1 MINVLN
7 KLWCIYSNE
16 KQKGLFC
23 EKFGFFVCLANNAFF
38 SEINTYEK
46 QQITITNTFLGAKN
60 ILNFLQAIKKQI
72 HLVSHYNKH
81 NYSKLVAKVHTV
93 FAFFTHTHTHTH
105 TYQAFNSLGWLQT
118 ESFIYKFV
126 LHCN

>member
-1 MINVLN
+1 
-7 KLWCIYSNE
+7 
-16 KQKGLFC
+16 
-23 EKFGFFVCLANNAFF
+23 VCLANNAFF

-93 FAFFTHTHTHTH
+93 FASFAHTHIRHLTALAGCR
-105 TYQAFNSLGWLQT
+105 QKVL
-118 ESFIYKFV
+118 FINEVFFIAIDCIRM
-126 LHCN
+126 HIIA